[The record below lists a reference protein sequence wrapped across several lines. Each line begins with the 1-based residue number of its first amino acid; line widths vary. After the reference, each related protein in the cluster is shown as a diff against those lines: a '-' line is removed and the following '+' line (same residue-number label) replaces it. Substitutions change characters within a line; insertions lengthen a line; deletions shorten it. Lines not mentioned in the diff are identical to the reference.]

1 MSGEVHC
8 AAERFGLGEKLVL
21 RNRLVGTAHGA
32 GLVADGLAQPADA
45 EYWRRRAAGGAAMLI
60 VGGTVTAPESTWRR
74 RMVSEAWREEAV
86 PGMALRAEAIRSEGA
101 IAGCQLVHLGRET
114 TGAEMWFAPVAPS
127 AVRSPREPTRARV
140 LNDDDIDAV
149 IEGFR
154 TSAVNAGQ
162 AGFQVIELHA
172 AHGYLL
178 AQFLSPSSNHR
189 ADGGSPAERS
199 RIIARIVGAIRASA
213 PELLIG
219 IRLSTEGE
227 REAGHT
233 LDGLCE
239 LLPHVAPLV
248 DYVNLTAG
256 VRTTYVKDMGTEEP
270 PLLEAI
276 ERLRTVVEQPLLI
289 SQAFRRGHQIERA
302 LAAGADLVGIARPL
316 IADPDFPA
324 KLLSGRED
332 QVRPCV
338 SCNEDCRAFDPVL
351 LCSVNPELAPPGM
364 ARRPAAPLLVQRG
377 APDGDG
383 PVAIVGA
390 GPAGLECATSL
401 AGRCE
406 IVLFDE
412 RVAIGGQL
420 ASAAAAP
427 HRHGWQSLLDFYGSA
442 LDAAADLEVRLGA
455 RATASDLDGFGEV
468 VIACGG
474 DEVLPSLPGIERAV
488 SASDAIRRGTGA
500 IAPGSNVLIVD
511 DGFGPWWGASAV
523 ELAIQATAKL
533 ITFVTPGAAF
543 FSALPAEGRVQLL
556 ARLRGAPLE
565 LRAATG
571 LETITAGGAELR
583 NLMSHRTEMVDADTV
598 IVVGERRPRDWS
610 TLVPPGATVRVIGDA
625 LVPRRVAHAVSEG
638 RAAAEAITRARS
650 ENAMKAPA

>member
-1 MSGEVHC
+1 M
-8 AAERFGLGEKLVL
+8 
-21 RNRLVGTAHGA
+21 
-32 GLVADGLAQPADA
+32 
-45 EYWRRRAAGGAAMLI
+45 
-60 VGGTVTAPESTWRR
+60 
-74 RMVSEAWREEAV
+74 
-86 PGMALRAEAIRSEGA
+86 
-101 IAGCQLVHLGRET
+101 
-114 TGAEMWFAPVAPS
+114 
-127 AVRSPREPTRARV
+127 
-140 LNDDDIDAV
+140 
-149 IEGFR
+149 
-154 TSAVNAGQ
+154 
-162 AGFQVIELHA
+162 
-172 AHGYLL
+172 
-178 AQFLSPSSNHR
+178 
-189 ADGGSPAERS
+189 
-199 RIIARIVGAIRASA
+199 
-213 PELLIG
+213 
-219 IRLSTEGE
+219 
-227 REAGHT
+227 
-233 LDGLCE
+233 
-239 LLPHVAPLV
+239 
-248 DYVNLTAG
+248 NLTVG

-488 SASDAIRRGTGA
+488 SASDAIRRGPGA

-523 ELAIQATAKL
+523 ELGHSGRCEADHVRHAGRRILLRAPGGG
-533 ITFVTPGAAF
+533 PGAA
-543 FSALPAEGRVQLL
+543 AGAA
-556 ARLRGAPLE
+556 AR
-565 LRAATG
+565 RAARASRG
-571 LETITAGGAELR
+571 DGAR
-583 NLMSHRTEMVDADTV
+583 DA
-598 IVVGERRPRDWS
+598 S
-610 TLVPPGATVRVIGDA
+610 PP
-625 LVPRRVAHAVSEG
+625 
-638 RAAAEAITRARS
+638 AAPS
-650 ENAMKAPA
+650 